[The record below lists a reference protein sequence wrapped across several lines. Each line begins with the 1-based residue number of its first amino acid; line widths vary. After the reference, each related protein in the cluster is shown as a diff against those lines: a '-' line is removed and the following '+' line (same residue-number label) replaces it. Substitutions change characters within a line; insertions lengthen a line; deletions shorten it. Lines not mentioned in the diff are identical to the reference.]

1 MNLKNILVLL
11 LLILIPL
18 AAGFISS
25 LTTRDNQSEQYT
37 EFKQPKFA
45 PPSWLFGPVWT
56 ILYILMG
63 VATFLVWKVGAANAN
78 VKTALIIFG
87 IQLIFN
93 MLWTYL
99 FFGLNLRGVAF
110 VEIILLWGLIL
121 TNIILYWRIKPVA
134 GILLLP
140 YILWVSFASVLNF
153 SIWRLNK

>member
-18 AAGFISS
+18 AAGFLSS
-25 LTTRDNQSEQYT
+25 LTTRQNQAEQYI
-37 EFKQPKFA
+37 EFKQPSFA
-45 PPSWLFGPVWT
+45 PPGWLFGPVWT